1 MAERKLNQDNLTSGR
16 GVKMSETNR
25 DNNQIYSQDIEV
37 KVKVQGINKLDV
49 THIEKLNKLIQ

>member
-16 GVKMSETNR
+16 GVKMNETNR

-37 KVKVQGINKLDV
+37 
-49 THIEKLNKLIQ
+49 